1 MTPDLI
7 TLTDP
12 TSAVAEAYR
21 RLRVNLLSSGKK
33 TPLQTILM
41 VAAGPDD
48 AKAQA
53 VANLAVS
60 YARVGSRVIV
70 VDCDLRQPAQHRLFG
85 VDNAA
90 GVTTALNEPA
100 ATLPIQATTVANLRL
115 LASGP
120 AVAVPADA
128 IASPAMGQLI
138 ARLREEADIALL
150 DAPPVTTA
158 TDAIELATR
167 VDGVLLTVNAGH
179 TKRGDAQRAKEQ
191 LEQVEA
197 HLLGIVMVN
206 VAA

>member
-197 HLLGIVMVN
+197 HLLGVVMVN